1 VTEMTPTTARTSA
14 STAATQCP
22 QLISPTT
29 YVRVAMAEIIPVRG
43 IGGRRSLARR
53 RSRVRSPA
61 VRLGLVPRTTE
72 FYELFASAG
81 ANALDAA
88 RKSEQRFR
96 EYPNSNVAQA
106 DVKAVETT
114 GDRITHDIIQ
124 LLNTQYVTPFD
135 REDIY
140 ELATAI
146 DDVVDL
152 IEEASDLI
160 ELYGI
165 ESATR
170 YAVQQCG
177 IIVSATECLN
187 RALAGLKAP
196 RTIQPLLVEL
206 KGYEDE
212 GDRVARD
219 AIAALFH
226 DPRIDPLVVIRWKD
240 VYEALEGA
248 LDACETAAN
257 VVGNIVVK
265 NA

>member
-1 VTEMTPTTARTSA
+1 M
-14 STAATQCP
+14 
-22 QLISPTT
+22 
-29 YVRVAMAEIIPVRG
+29 
-43 IGGRRSLARR
+43 
-53 RSRVRSPA
+53 
-61 VRLGLVPRTTE
+61 RLSLVPRTTE
-72 FYELFASAG
+72 FYALFAAAG
-81 ANALDAA
+81 ANAFEAA
-88 RKSEQRFR
+88 QKTEQRFR
-96 EYPNSNVAQA
+96 EYPNATVSQE
-106 DVKAVETT
+106 DVKAIETA
-114 GDRITHDIIQ
+114 GDQITHDIIQ

-165 ESATR
+165 ESATGHALR
-170 YAVQQCG
+170 QCG
-177 IIVSATECLN
+177 IIVSAAECLQ
-187 RALAGLKAP
+187 RALDGLRSPASVHSV
-196 RTIQPLLVEL
+196 LVEL

-219 AIAALFH
+219 AIAALFQ
-226 DPRIDPLVVIRWKD
+226 DPRIDPLIVIRWKD